1 MANQFSIDELDT
13 WRRMLEAEAAQLAA
27 AIHQDRDELN
37 GVAGVLPTAFDD
49 GRDEPAV
56 DVMRDLDVAELQ
68 RRSDRLAAVDA
79 ALARI
84 AEGSFGLCV
93 QCGGAIAPLRL
104 KASPSSA
111 RCITCQ
117 SSAERSQDP
126 PASL

>member
-1 MANQFSIDELDT
+1 MTTHFSEHELNT
-13 WRRMLEAEAAQLAA
+13 WRRLLEAEAVQLRL

-37 GVAGVLPTAFDD
+37 GEAGVLPAAFDD
-49 GRDEPAV
+49 GRDEPSV
-56 DVMRDLDVAELQ
+56 DVMRDVDVAELE
-68 RRSDRLAAVDA
+68 RRSDMLASVDA

-84 AEGSFGLCV
+84 NDGTFGLCV
-93 QCGGAIAPLRL
+93 QCGGGIAPLRL

-117 SSAERSQDP
+117 ASAERNQSQ